1 MSQRR
6 AVRQIVNTASAAV
19 LMSAILGCAVGATR
33 AFAQEQPAAASAE
46 DRAQTFQAVTGATKE
61 DVPGGPLLIA
71 AYAVVWL
78 SVFGYVL
85 RLGRLHSDVE
95 QSLSRVESAVTRAG
109 AATRA
114 PGSE

>member
-6 AVRQIVNTASAAV
+6 AVRQIVSAASAAV
-19 LMSAILGCAVGATR
+19 LMAAIFVCVAS
-33 AFAQEQPAAASAE
+33 AFAQEQPAGATAD
-46 DRAQTFQAVTGATKE
+46 DRAQAFQAVTGATKE

-85 RLGRLHSDVE
+85 RLGRLHGDVA
-95 QSLSRVESAVTRAG
+95 QSLARVESAVTRAS
-109 AATRA
+109 AQARA